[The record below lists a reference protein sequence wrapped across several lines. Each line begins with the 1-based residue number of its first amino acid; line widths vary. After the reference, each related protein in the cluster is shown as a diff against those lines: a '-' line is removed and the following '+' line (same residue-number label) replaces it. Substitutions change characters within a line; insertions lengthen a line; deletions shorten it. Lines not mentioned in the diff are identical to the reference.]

1 MKLLEIIR
9 KIRKLTNK
17 QSVRLS
23 DRKVLNASEII
34 EVACKSKGFTPKQIA
49 DLCGKTPSTISKWKS
64 KVGESAGYL
73 PTEVQLAPLADSI
86 GIVMELEPIPSVPK
100 KPPRKTANLIS
111 SIILFALIGFILWLI
126 MSMSLEA
133 KSKFGTYNFAVFGN
147 VVEERQAKYKELCNQ
162 NEESCIE
169 RDK

>member
-17 QSVRLS
+17 QLVRLS

-86 GIVMELEPIPSVPK
+86 GIVMDLEPIPSVPK
-100 KPPRKTANLIS
+100 KLTAKKDS
-111 SIILFALIGFILWLI
+111 KPHLFHYPICFNRIHFVA
-126 MSMSLEA
+126 
-133 KSKFGTYNFAVFGN
+133 N
-147 VVEERQAKYKELCNQ
+147 
-162 NEESCIE
+162 NEYVS
-169 RDK
+169 